1 MRECENLM
9 LGKCKYKFPACR
21 GCMYFAEKRRNM
33 NKELELVSFKIYDMT
48 PKSSEVSDP
57 LHTAIIKLSTIQAK
71 LGVKEFE

>member
-33 NKELELVSFKIYDMT
+33 KKELELVSCNIYEMI
-48 PKSSEVSDP
+48 PKSSEVYDP